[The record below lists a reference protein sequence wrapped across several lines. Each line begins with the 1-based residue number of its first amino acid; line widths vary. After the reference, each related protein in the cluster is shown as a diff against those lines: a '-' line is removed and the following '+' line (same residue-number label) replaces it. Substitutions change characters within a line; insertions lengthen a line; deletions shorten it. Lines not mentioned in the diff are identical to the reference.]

1 MKIQLII
8 PIEIS
13 RATNFYWTEVQILIT
28 STSEHGSPHIQ
39 RSKEI
44 PCKVTVTIPGTCR
57 KLILMERYQKLI
69 KESSTESKYENIVI
83 LYLHPQEE
91 REGTREA

>member
-1 MKIQLII
+1 M
-8 PIEIS
+8 
-13 RATNFYWTEVQILIT
+13 
-28 STSEHGSPHIQ
+28 
-39 RSKEI
+39 
-44 PCKVTVTIPGTCR
+44 TVTIQGTCR